1 MAAGAAGAGH
11 KKTRCLVDIHINV
24 KASLCSAAMNQ
35 LKARQSRLIPQGAF
49 TGVLV
54 HAFKRPENFLRCSE
68 TWSRGEIRPMWR
80 WEEPGGRREGQ
91 HPSMNSGRS
100 QVRKTF

>member
-1 MAAGAAGAGH
+1 MFINHAAGTQKTMAAGAAGAGH

-68 TWSRGEIRPMWR
+68 TWSRGDKADVAV
-80 WEEPGGRREGQ
+80 GGARRQ
-91 HPSMNSGRS
+91 
-100 QVRKTF
+100 T